1 MVFKSGC
8 SVIAGTLHAPAS
20 APLPRTAT
28 PRPPRSL
35 RQTTRAMPTLSLTL
49 PRTRMVAPVVA
60 ELLAG
65 AVMSR
70 VGSTRS
76 VRERYLRASSAERS
90 LSVCNAVESS
100 SVPPP
105 QAAIR
110 AQAINSV
117 SRNELRFK

>member
-1 MVFKSGC
+1 
-8 SVIAGTLHAPAS
+8 
-20 APLPRTAT
+20 
-28 PRPPRSL
+28 
-35 RQTTRAMPTLSLTL
+35 MPTLSLTL
-49 PRTRMVAPVVA
+49 PRTRMVAPLVA

-65 AVMSR
+65 AVMSS

-76 VRERYLRASSAERS
+76 VRERYLSASSAERS

-100 SVPPP
+100 SVTPP

-110 AQAINSV
+110 AQAISSV